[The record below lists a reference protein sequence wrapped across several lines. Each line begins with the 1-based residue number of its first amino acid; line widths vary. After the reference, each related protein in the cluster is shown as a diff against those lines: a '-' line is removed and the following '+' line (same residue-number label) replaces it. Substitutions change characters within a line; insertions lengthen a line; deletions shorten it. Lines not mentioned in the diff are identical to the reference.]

1 MGYLLIRAIQNLQQ
15 TRVLAAAV
23 VAVSAP
29 VVATVNVF
37 NWPDLNRWRSV
48 EVPIWL
54 PRRLNHSLFYLR
66 FTRDKLHECGRAL
79 NGSYH
84 RTIQQNVKKKHVTNQ
99 AARKKQP
106 KAR

>member
-37 NWPDLNRWRSV
+37 N
-48 EVPIWL
+48 
-54 PRRLNHSLFYLR
+54 
-66 FTRDKLHECGRAL
+66 
-79 NGSYH
+79 
-84 RTIQQNVKKKHVTNQ
+84 
-99 AARKKQP
+99 
-106 KAR
+106 